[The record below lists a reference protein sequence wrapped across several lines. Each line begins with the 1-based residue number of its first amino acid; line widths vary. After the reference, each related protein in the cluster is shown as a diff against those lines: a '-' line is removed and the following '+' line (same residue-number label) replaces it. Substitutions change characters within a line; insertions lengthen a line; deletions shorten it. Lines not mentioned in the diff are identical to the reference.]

1 MGKIIALFEKIIPL
15 KGSSVISIFKFL
27 NSLTFIISTIF
38 FFVCWIWI
46 IGALIIYEVSGRTGV
61 ELIDIIISRRSS
73 REFYFNMVF
82 IMPVGYFLITIMY
95 KFYKVL
101 LNKLDEQYKTKVVKY
116 KQTYLRDLEITELTE
131 VEMPMVYFQ
140 AGFLL
145 LIQFTNY
152 HQLISF
158 SILSI
163 VFRTLKRVIL
173 IYINHY

>member
-1 MGKIIALFEKIIPL
+1 MDKTIALFEKIIPL

-101 LNKLDEQYKTKVVKY
+101 LNKLDEQYKTKVVKQLDKIRVWVKITSV
-116 KQTYLRDLEITELTE
+116 KQLCTS
-131 VEMPMVYFQ
+131 P
-140 AGFLL
+140 
-145 LIQFTNY
+145 
-152 HQLISF
+152 ISQNNTHGK
-158 SILSI
+158 IKGQG
-163 VFRTLKRVIL
+163 VCVDVQ
-173 IYINHY
+173 

>member
-46 IGALIIYEVSGRTGV
+46 IGALIIYEVSGRTYV
-61 ELIDIIISRRSS
+61 ELIDIIVSRRSS

-101 LNKLDEQYKTKVVKY
+101 LNKLDE
-116 KQTYLRDLEITELTE
+116 
-131 VEMPMVYFQ
+131 
-140 AGFLL
+140 
-145 LIQFTNY
+145 
-152 HQLISF
+152 
-158 SILSI
+158 
-163 VFRTLKRVIL
+163 
-173 IYINHY
+173 